1 MANENILVVENNATL
16 LRVVESVLSRA
27 EFRVASAPDPGASL
41 ALARASAPALI
52 LIDSLMAGASDMGD
66 DVEAV
71 SAREIGVRL
80 CRDLVA
86 DADLSKIPVV
96 LMVPR
101 GEDVEGRYAQSP
113 NVVDYITKPFSP
125 DALLTVVE
133 QAISGRT
140 STDVAPPSLD
150 VWSASQAVVVPAP
163 TEETDAELAGDLQ
176 TLPVSE
182 VLSLLGRQQATGVL
196 TIFGNA
202 ARLELVLREGCLELA
217 SATGV
222 GAEFLLGRF
231 IIESSGLPPMALE
244 AAIGRLQADAGAETE
259 IDNRRPALL
268 GRQLLEQGTIT
279 AGQLAEALR
288 RQTVELV
295 CESLRWTEG
304 RFRFRRR
311 EALPAPATEAALGLP
326 IDAILLE
333 GFRRVDEWHRI
344 ERGIR
349 NFDVVFVRDEAR
361 LAGIA
366 RGSLTRD
373 EIVVLDAL
381 DGRHSVRD
389 VIRSLRMGSYDV
401 TRILFLLRE
410 MGLVRPRVEPVATPI
425 R

>member
-27 EFRVASAPDPGASL
+27 EFKVASAPDPGASL

-66 DVEAV
+66 EMEAV

-101 GEDVEGRYAQSP
+101 GEDVEGRYAQTP

-140 STDVAPPSLD
+140 STDVAPPPLD
-150 VWSASQAVVVPAP
+150 AWSASQAAVAVPAA

-182 VLSLLGRQQATGVL
+182 VLSLLGRQQGTGVL

-202 ARLELVLREGCLELA
+202 ARLELVLRGGCLELA

-231 IIESSGLPPMALE
+231 IIEASGLAPMALE
-244 AAIGRLQADAGAETE
+244 AAIGQLQADAETE
-259 IDNRRPALL
+259 VDSQKPALL
-268 GRQLLEQGTIT
+268 GRQLVEQGTIT

-311 EALPAPATEAALGLP
+311 EVLPAPATEAALGLP

-349 NFDVVFVRDEAR
+349 NFDLVFVRDEAR

>member
-86 DADLSKIPVV
+86 DAALSKIPVV

-101 GEDVEGRYAQSP
+101 GEDVEGRYAQTP

-140 STDVAPPSLD
+140 STDIAPPPLD
-150 VWSASQAVVVPAP
+150 AWSASQAAVAVPAA

-182 VLSLLGRQQATGVL
+182 VLSLLGRQQGTGVL

-202 ARLELVLREGCLELA
+202 ARLELVLREGRLELA

-231 IIESSGLPPMALE
+231 IIEASGLAPMALE
-244 AAIGRLQADAGAETE
+244 AAIGQLQGDAD
-259 IDNRRPALL
+259 NQQPALL

-295 CESLRWTEG
+295 CESLRWSEG

-311 EALPAPATEAALGLP
+311 EVLPAPATEAALGLP
-326 IDAILLE
+326 VDAILLE
-333 GFRRVDEWHRI
+333 GFRRVDEWQRI

-401 TRILFLLRE
+401 TRSLFLLRE
-410 MGLVRPRVEPVATPI
+410 MGLVRPRVEPVATPV

>member
-27 EFRVASAPDPGASL
+27 EFKVASAPDPGASL
-41 ALARASAPALI
+41 ALARSSTPALI

-66 DVEAV
+66 DAESV

-140 STDVAPPSLD
+140 STDVAPPPLD
-150 VWSASQAVVVPAP
+150 AWSASQAVVVPA
-163 TEETDAELAGDLQ
+163 TEETTDAELAGDLQ

-182 VLSLLGRQQATGVL
+182 VLSLLARQQGTGVL

-202 ARLELVLREGCLELA
+202 ARLELVFREGRLELA

-231 IIESSGLPPMALE
+231 IIESSGLAPFALE
-244 AAIGRLQADAGAETE
+244 AAIGRLPADADAE
-259 IDNRRPALL
+259 NRRPALL

-295 CESLRWTEG
+295 CESLRWSEG

-311 EALPAPATEAALGLP
+311 EVLPAPATEAALGLP
-326 IDAILLE
+326 VDAILLE
-333 GFRRVDEWHRI
+333 GFRRVDEWQRI

-401 TRILFLLRE
+401 TRSLFLLRE
-410 MGLVRPRVEPVATPI
+410 MGLVRPRVEPVATPV